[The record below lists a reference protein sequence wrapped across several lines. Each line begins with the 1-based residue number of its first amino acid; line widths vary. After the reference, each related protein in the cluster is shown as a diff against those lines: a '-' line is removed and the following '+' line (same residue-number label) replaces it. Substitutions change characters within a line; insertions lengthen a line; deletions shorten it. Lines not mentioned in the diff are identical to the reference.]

1 VTPNADGTLD
11 LKLYVKPG
19 CHLCDEA
26 EADIESMRSR
36 YPHTLECIDITADAG
51 LTRRYWDQIPV
62 LVVDER
68 EYPAPLGRLAIERA
82 LRDAAARPG
91 SVLPELTTRRSRTSE
106 GPPARRRYPW
116 SRWRGD

>member
-1 VTPNADGTLD
+1 VTPNAAGSLG

-36 YPHTLECIDITADAG
+36 YPLTLECIDITADAG

-68 EYPAPLGRLAIERA
+68 EYPAPLGRLVIERA
-82 LRDAAARPG
+82 LSDAAAPAG
-91 SVLPELTTRRSRTSE
+91 SMPPELTTRPSRTGE
-106 GPPARRRYPW
+106 DPAVPRRYPW
-116 SRWRGD
+116 SRWLGD